1 MKDYIMNALIK
12 LDAPSFKTLAVLS
25 TYQDANGKCDPIQL
39 QLAKRMGISL
49 RTVSSHIRKLL
60 DFKTPDG
67 SKILEAVSGYK
78 SKTAPH
84 TNLTYKFLPAS
95 GFLRDTAEFRLKSKG
110 TAKAGTNRVMM
121 FDEKFLAELE
131 RLEKE
136 FVPSDYNYSTYL
148 QSSLERTTQ

>member
-1 MKDYIMNALIK
+1 MKDYIMNALAK

-39 QLAKRMGISL
+39 QLAQRMGISL
-49 RTVSSHIRKLL
+49 RTVNSHIGKLL

-78 SKTAPH
+78 SKTAAH

-95 GFLRDTAEFRLKSKG
+95 GFLRDTAELRLKSKG
-110 TAKAGTNRVMM
+110 TAEGTNRVMM

-148 QSSLERTTQ
+148 QSH